1 MRPISIALSLS
12 LLGFASA
19 VLAEPPAG
27 ERGSQDVA
35 PVHARDAGG
44 PSPSGDSNTARMSRD
59 DAVTRA
65 YRSLELK
72 VERNRDG
79 SFSYNGR
86 GVSARI
92 DAQGGLTMRDQFHR
106 AKFVFDPQQID
117 DKTWITWFFRLKF
130 DLFAK
135 IDKAFG
141 NDSYR
146 SERHEFLEQ
155 TRELRELLLERY
167 SEQALER
174 TLEGTWKLAM
184 MSVSEKKERFFS
196 LWSECSDDQHGLY
209 ARRRIEAF
217 VREHCPRDSACEYGE
232 QELIRL
238 NRKNA
243 AKDRFAPY
251 DPIL

>member
-1 MRPISIALSLS
+1 
-12 LLGFASA
+12 
-19 VLAEPPAG
+19 
-27 ERGSQDVA
+27 
-35 PVHARDAGG
+35 
-44 PSPSGDSNTARMSRD
+44 MSRD
-59 DAVTRA
+59 EAVMRA

-79 SFSYNGR
+79 SFSYKGR

-92 DAQGGLTMRDQFHR
+92 DAQGGLTMRDQFHHT
-106 AKFVFDPQQID
+106 KFVFEPQQID
-117 DKTWITWFFRLKF
+117 DNTWITWFFRLRF
-130 DLFAK
+130 DLFAR

-146 SERHEFLEQ
+146 SERREFLQQ

-174 TLEGTWKLAM
+174 TLEGIWKLAM

-196 LWSECSDDQHGLY
+196 LWSECSNDLYGLY

-217 VREHCPRDSACEYGE
+217 VREHCPRDSACEYSE
-232 QELIRL
+232 QELTRL
-238 NRKNA
+238 NRKHA